1 MSSDGL
7 SDTEKV
13 KLLFK
18 NYMSYTST
26 ESNQDFTNENLLSH
40 HTNIFANNVLS
51 EIPPKEPSYD
61 IDVSN
66 VDKLRSILGNE
77 FDFKIDDNWFGAK
90 TSNTGSFTTDSSNIV
105 LRLEKIN
112 LDYLEGGTSSFVCFD
127 NCGNNILK
135 NLIPQNYGP
144 VGIPIYSLILYY
156 DTGSKLVAID
166 WLLKSSNVRS
176 QLEDDSI
183 QFGAPL
189 FDAKNGIITFYDVS
203 GAAGSVF
210 NDISSNFYLTATK
223 YVGKVGTLD
232 PDTITN
238 MATNR
243 NAVVSSQ
250 DISMSSLKTLEDLSS
265 PNSEISTSGNM
276 NVSGVLKCNG
286 VEIGNAKV
294 ENVVVGDISL
304 SDLQAAKQGDR
315 LNSIFFTQNVEVE
328 NTIYAQEVDTTTVKA
343 DYIELNEISTLNS
356 IDDISGRIRYYSD
369 LYQVYTGQMWTG
381 LSTHRT
387 DQPPPLIEG
396 SQTIQ
401 NSSIQISWTKFP
413 EVYKDAVDGKSFPIY
428 SFTFVD
434 ISDQYSTG
442 GWETIR
448 ILAGNYHPVLKQP
461 INHLTTAITYERT
474 AKNLQNV
481 YSSDISF
488 DDISFVGRPDPRSIN
503 ENTYFSNNYTFDLR
517 IYGVNY
523 SGRAPNYL
531 IIRDLSFNPTDE
543 PGPVTILS
551 FSYSAYSIFMDVSFD
566 LDMGTTDI
574 SETDV
579 SDIPIDKYEISY
591 NLLESK
597 RFNSMDPVSLYQDN
611 KEISGNNSMSGLKLL
626 NLLPGAKYQIQIR
639 AKNEIDGSYGIY
651 GTAMDTSFTHI
662 SDTQYIDISALET
675 VDASMTLDLS
685 NASPI
690 HCYVNNGTSLE
701 ERTITNKNSSIDISG
716 TTEFYVNYG
725 VQGIDISNES
735 SSLADVVFTKKK
747 GGVNEDVKTLSYTK
761 DKDLIRSVN
770 FLGISF
776 ESTSYVDAGNDISLQ
791 DISKNKGFVYSSS
804 FSSVDNID
812 ISSQFTP
819 STSPYEVTYSVTG
832 SNLNTNKELNHD
844 QDLSI
849 NRTTSEFYY
858 DDYDTTPTITDM
870 NTEISANGTFLF
882 GIPSVDTLTLT
893 YDISVSNFASR
904 IIPHDASG
912 NHAIISD
919 ISGQGIYDFQA
930 SYVKDISS
938 TSPYII
944 DTSVNSAVSSGYIS
958 TIDTSFTVSVYYLDH
973 LSNEPTMRKEEQ
985 TIDVSINK
993 IFKDSTFSYTGDIS
1007 MYAFDGISMDET
1019 NMVEIDPSDNNFKNT
1034 YSSDISYMLLYFD
1047 GKFVSGG
1054 YDGGSTIPFQDWSDF
1069 ALAGPNYFDI
1079 SSTNVDNL
1087 KWIALEVP
1095 SRYIVNNND
1104 VDLNTFQINGGDFWS
1119 YRDIFGNGIYEAY
1132 IYNDGKFGPL
1142 HTLRNIGDST
1152 NFWYKANTATITN
1165 ARTYY
1170 QGGGQ
1175 YNGAL
1180 KTKTT
1185 AFLNPSRPT
1194 GSKVYLVVGLR
1205 YNATHHFTFS

>member
-26 ESNQDFTNENLLSH
+26 ESNQDFPNENLLSY

-66 VDKLRSILGNE
+66 VELLHSILGNE
-77 FDFKIDDNWFGAK
+77 FDFKIDGDWFDAK
-90 TSNTGSFTTDSSNIV
+90 KGSTGSFTTDSSNIV

-144 VGIPIYSLILYY
+144 VGSPIYSLILYY
-156 DTGSKLVAID
+156 DTGSKLVEID
-166 WLLKSSNVRS
+166 WLLKSTTVRS
-176 QLEDDSI
+176 QLDDSDI

-223 YVGKVGTLD
+223 YVGKIGTLD
-232 PDTITN
+232 ADTIKTLYTN
-238 MATNR
+238 GNAEIVDLSDALLDYSFNDADITGTLKCQDIEATN
-243 NAVVSSQ
+243 
-250 DISMSSLKTLEDLSS
+250 
-265 PNSEISTSGNM
+265 
-276 NVSGVLKCNG
+276 
-286 VEIGNAKV
+286 KV
-294 ENVVVGDISL
+294 QANFLYANNVVQS
-304 SDLQAAKQGDR
+304 
-315 LNSIFFTQNVEVE
+315 N
-328 NTIYAQEVDTTTVKA
+328 
-343 DYIELNEISTLNS
+343 YIELNEISNTVT
-356 IDDISGRIRYYSD
+356 DITRGIRYLSNM
-369 LYQVYTGQMWTG
+369 YQVYTGEMWTG

-434 ISDQYSTG
+434 ISDQHNTD
-442 GWETIR
+442 WETIS
-448 ILAGNYHPVLKQP
+448 ILPGNYDPVSKQP
-461 INHLTTAITYERT
+461 INNLTTTITYDRMRKQFE
-474 AKNLQNV
+474 NY
-481 YSSDISF
+481 YSADISF
-488 DDISFVGRPDPRSIN
+488 YDISFVGRPTLRPSADN
-503 ENTYFSNNYTFDLR
+503 YFSNNYTFDLR

-523 SGRAPNYL
+523 SGRTPNYL

-543 PGPVTILS
+543 PGPVKILT
-551 FSYSAYSIFMDVSFD
+551 FSYSAYSIDMDVSFD
-566 LDMGTTDI
+566 LDVGTTDI
-574 SETDV
+574 SETDTA
-579 SDIPIDKYEISY
+579 DIPIDKYEISY

-597 RFNSMDPVSLYQDN
+597 RFNSMDSISLYQVN
-611 KEISGNNSMSGLKLL
+611 QEISGNNSMANLELL
-626 NLLPGAKYQIQIR
+626 DLLPGAKYEIQIR

-662 SDTQYIDISALET
+662 SNTQYIDISALEP

-690 HCYVNNGTSLE
+690 HCYVNNGTSLD
-701 ERTITNKNSSIDISG
+701 ERTIANKNSFIDISG
-716 TTEFYVNYG
+716 TTGFYVNYG
-725 VQGIDISNES
+725 IQGIDISNET
-735 SSLADVVFTKKK
+735 SSLVDVVFTKKS
-747 GGVNEDVKTLSYTK
+747 GGANGVVETLSYTK
-761 DKDLIRSVN
+761 DKDSPMSVN
-770 FLGISF
+770 FLGILF
-776 ESTSYVDAGNDISLQ
+776 ESSLYDDAGNDISLQ

-804 FSSVDNID
+804 VRKSSGSNID
-812 ISSQFTP
+812 ISTNFDA
-819 STSPYEVTYSVTG
+819 STNPYEVTYSIDG
-832 SNLNTNKELNHD
+832 SNSNVGKELNHHE
-844 QDLSI
+844 DLSI

-858 DDYDTTPTITDM
+858 DDYNTTPTITDM

-882 GIPSVDTLTLT
+882 GIPSVSTLTLT

-904 IIPHDASG
+904 IIPHDASH

-938 TSPYII
+938 TSPYVI
-944 DTSVNSAVSSGYIS
+944 DTSVNSDVSSGYIS

-973 LSNEPTMRKEEQ
+973 LSNDAPTRMQKEQ
-985 TIDVSINK
+985 TIDVSINQ
-993 IFKDSTFSYTGDIS
+993 IFQDSATIYTSDIS
-1007 MYAFDGISMDET
+1007 MYAFDGISMDVN
-1019 NMVEIDPSDNNFKNT
+1019 NMVEINPSDNDFKNT
-1034 YSSDISYMLLYFD
+1034 YSSDISHMLLYFD

-1054 YDGGSTIPFQDWSDF
+1054 YDGGATTPFQDWSTF
-1069 ALAGPNYFDI
+1069 ALPGPNYFDI
-1079 SSTNVDNL
+1079 SSTEVDNL
-1087 KWIALEVP
+1087 KWIAIEVP
-1095 SRYIVNNND
+1095 STYIVNNND
-1104 VDLNTFQINGGDFWS
+1104 VNLSTFQINGGDFWS
-1119 YRDIFGNGIYEAY
+1119 YREMFGNEPTTNNDVYEAY

-1152 NFWYKANTATITN
+1152 NFWYKATTATITN

-1170 QGGGQ
+1170 KGGGQ

-1185 AFLNPSRPT
+1185 AFLNPSRTT